1 MKHFLIIFKT
11 LGGNIYSDE
20 CYDKLGSDECYDK
33 LGSDECYD
41 KLGSD
46 ECYDKLGSSCD
57 TIERDVG
64 HLRQLKCSQSSQSLQ
79 TDFRR

>member
-11 LGGNIYSDE
+11 LGGDRY
-20 CYDKLGSDECYDK
+20 SDECYDK

>member
-11 LGGNIYSDE
+11 LGGNIY
-20 CYDKLGSDECYDK
+20 
-33 LGSDECYD
+33 SDECYD